1 MCPKAPI
8 HMLIL
13 NVKCKGNKK
22 QTQRIKK
29 DDN

>member
-13 NVKCKGNKK
+13 KVKCKGNKK
-22 QTQRIKK
+22 ADTTDKER
-29 DDN
+29 

>member
-1 MCPKAPI
+1 MCLKAPI

-22 QTQRIKK
+22 ADTTDKER
-29 DDN
+29 

>member
-1 MCPKAPI
+1 MGPKAPI

-22 QTQRIKK
+22 ADTTDKER
-29 DDN
+29 